1 MSQVFQYSPV
11 IVELGSFVTTAIMY
25 ILLYYRWG
33 MFQNDEDYYALNHPI
48 LDHFTR
54 NYSRI
59 NIK

>member
-33 MFQNDEDYYALNHPI
+33 YV
-48 LDHFTR
+48 
-54 NYSRI
+54 SKWS
-59 NIK
+59 NIRMIESVMASPFY